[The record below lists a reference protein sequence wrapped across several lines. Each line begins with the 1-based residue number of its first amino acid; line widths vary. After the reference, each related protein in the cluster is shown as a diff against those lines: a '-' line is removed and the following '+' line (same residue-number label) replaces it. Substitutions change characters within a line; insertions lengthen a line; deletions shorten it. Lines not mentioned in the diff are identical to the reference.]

1 MGEWVNVACEET
13 EEPIEIQAES
23 DGTILLSSIIA
34 QFPGTTGLKFRN
46 VETQKMRGV
55 RVDQNVMYPPT
66 EQGWQD
72 FTYICVRP
80 EIPKKD
86 ERKRKTNSE
95 LDTVSKNVKWND
107 SEDPMDLVILGI
119 PWKCTEDELRKY
131 FTSYGEVEFVDI
143 KMKANGESKGFGFIR
158 FVEKESESKVLL
170 QKHLIG
176 GRWCEVKVPDSKD
189 GKKQDHKSSCKI
201 FVGRLTESITKEDLE
216 THFSEF
222 GSVTDVYIPQP
233 FRRFA
238 FVAFTDVQ
246 VAQSLLGKEHN
257 IKGTTISIGEAVA
270 KDDKNKKGGAG
281 DYYGGAN
288 YNKFVEMAARYGN
301 PAMGF
306 TGFPGSGGAAGS
318 DYSSGRSGGEY
329 RSRGTDVRGW
339 GVYRDS
345 K

>member
-1 MGEWVNVACEET
+1 M
-13 EEPIEIQAES
+13 
-23 DGTILLSSIIA
+23 
-34 QFPGTTGLKFRN
+34 
-46 VETQKMRGV
+46 
-55 RVDQNVMYPPT
+55 
-66 EQGWQD
+66 
-72 FTYICVRP
+72 
-80 EIPKKD
+80 
-86 ERKRKTNSE
+86 
-95 LDTVSKNVKWND
+95 
-107 SEDPMDLVILGI
+107 
-119 PWKCTEDELRKY
+119 
-131 FTSYGEVEFVDI
+131 
-143 KMKANGESKGFGFIR
+143 
-158 FVEKESESKVLL
+158 
-170 QKHLIG
+170 
-176 GRWCEVKVPDSKD
+176 
-189 GKKQDHKSSCKI
+189 
-201 FVGRLTESITKEDLE
+201 TESITKEDLE